1 VAGRYRERWF
11 IKGGR
16 EIQGEMGYEVWLV
29 DTGRDGSFS
38 VDGRYRERWV
48 IKGGR
53 EIQGD
58 MGYKVWQG
66 DILMDGL

>member
-1 VAGRYRERWF
+1 VAGRYRERWVM
-11 IKGGR
+11 KCGR
-16 EIQGEMGYEVWLV
+16 EIQVWMGHLVWMG

-53 EIQGD
+53 EIQGE
-58 MGYKVWQG
+58 MGYKGWQG
-66 DILMDGL
+66 DTGRDGL

>member
-1 VAGRYRERWF
+1 MAGRYRDGWV
-11 IKGGR
+11 IKGGK
-16 EIQGEMGYEVWLV
+16 EIQGEMGYKVWQG

-53 EIQGD
+53 EIPVCIKCLIFHICF
-58 MGYKVWQG
+58 M
-66 DILMDGL
+66 